1 MMRYIL
7 PLLLLAEI
15 GLAAHAADPSA
26 LWHIVH
32 DRCVP
37 DELKHYDPAPCRA
50 VDVGAGYAVLK
61 DIVGT
66 AQYLLIPTK
75 RVSGIEDKAILAP
88 DAPNYFAEAWL
99 AAAYLRER
107 IGRDLPRTDIAL
119 AINSVYGRTQDQ
131 MHIHID
137 CIRPDVQKTLREHQA
152 AIGPDW
158 TEFPEPLAGQH
169 YRAMRLVEPELD
181 RINPFDLLAKVVPQ
195 PQMGSHTLVLVGA
208 EFGNKPG
215 FILLDGVANPA
226 AGDTGSGEELEDH
239 RCVLAQ

>member
-1 MMRYIL
+1 MIRPIFWLIL
-7 PLLLLAEI
+7 ATCI
-15 GLAAHAADPSA
+15 AVTARAADPSA

-37 DELKHYDPAPCRA
+37 DEQMHYDPAPCRA

-66 AQYLLIPTK
+66 AQYLLIPTA
-75 RVSGIEDKAILAP
+75 RVSGIDDKAILAP
-88 DAPNYFAEAWL
+88 DAPNYFAEAWM

-131 MHIHID
+131 FHIHID
-137 CIRPDVQKTLREHQA
+137 CIRPDVQKALRQHQA

-158 TEFPEPLAGQH
+158 AAFPEPLAGER
-169 YRAMRLVEPELD
+169 YRAMRLVQPELGST
-181 RINPFDLLAKVVPQ
+181 NPFSLLAAVVPQ

-208 EFGNKPG
+208 DFGNKPG
-215 FILLDGVANPA
+215 YILLDGHADPA
-226 AGDTGSGEELEDH
+226 AGDSGSGEQLQDH
-239 RCVLAQ
+239 RCSLAQ